1 MNQAMVK
8 RNPTWQAKYNCD
20 TLVRSTQ
27 AEFLFFLTE
36 ELKLLEVKRL
46 GRDPGFVLKEIVLLL
61 HYIT

>member
-27 AEFLFFLTE
+27 AEFLFF
-36 ELKLLEVKRL
+36 
-46 GRDPGFVLKEIVLLL
+46 FN
-61 HYIT
+61 